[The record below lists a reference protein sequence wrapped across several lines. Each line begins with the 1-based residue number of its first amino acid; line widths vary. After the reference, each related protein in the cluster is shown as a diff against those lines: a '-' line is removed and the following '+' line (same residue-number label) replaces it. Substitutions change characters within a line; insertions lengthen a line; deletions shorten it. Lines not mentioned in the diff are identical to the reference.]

1 MYCPLFFNNI
11 VIISAENNN
20 KYLASND
27 QAGDFLGRKNFF
39 IRIKNSPTSGLSG
52 FPLSLTPEKLAKI
65 VKSTVSTP
73 PTSLELMFQ

>member
-27 QAGDFLGRKNFF
+27 QAGDFLG
-39 IRIKNSPTSGLSG
+39 
-52 FPLSLTPEKLAKI
+52 
-65 VKSTVSTP
+65 
-73 PTSLELMFQ
+73 

>member
-39 IRIKNSPTSGLSG
+39 IRIKNSPTSG
-52 FPLSLTPEKLAKI
+52 FPLPLTPEKLAKI